1 MATTKKLLLQFGDGA
16 VPEVFAHACTINTS
30 QDFTVEATTTDAT
43 EPNCADPDAPGW
55 VLRSVDTLSASVNG
69 AGTMDPMSYG
79 TLRDKQL
86 SGEPINVRVLID
98 LPLAQGGGWYAGR
111 YIITSLG
118 VAKEGKGYV
127 SCTVA
132 LQSDG
137 EVAWIDAAA

>member
-1 MATTKKLLLQFGDGA
+1 MATTKKLLTQFGNGA

-30 QDFTVEATTTDAT
+30 QDFTVEATATEAT
-43 EPNCADPDAPGW
+43 EPNCQDPDAPGW
-55 VLRSVDTLSASVNG
+55 VLRSVDTLSANING
-69 AGTMDPMSYG
+69 AGTMDPLSYAM
-79 TLRDKQL
+79 LRDKQL
-86 SGEPINVRVLID
+86 SGEPIRTRVLID
-98 LPLAQGGGWYAGR
+98 LPAAQGGGYYEGR

-137 EVAWIDAAA
+137 EIVWVDAA